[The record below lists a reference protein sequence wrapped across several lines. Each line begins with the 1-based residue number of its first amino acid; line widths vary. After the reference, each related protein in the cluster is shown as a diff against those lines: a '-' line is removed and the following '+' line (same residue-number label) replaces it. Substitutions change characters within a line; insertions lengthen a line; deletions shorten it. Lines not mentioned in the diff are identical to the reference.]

1 MRQSK
6 SLNEA
11 EIKAFTDQA
20 LFTKLPN
27 LKGRMSLIVM
37 WIMAGAIIGAVLT
50 IGIFVILTRLSN
62 NQMMIYWGYDPIKAV
77 TFH

>member
-1 MRQSK
+1 MRQST

-20 LFTKLPN
+20 LFTNSPT
-27 LKGRMSLIVM
+27 LKGRMPLIAM

-50 IGIFVILTRLSN
+50 IGTL
-62 NQMMIYWGYDPIKAV
+62 
-77 TFH
+77 